1 MPDAVAGSDAER
13 AVIFSREI
21 VDATAEFACAFKLNT
36 AFFEQFGPAGVEA
49 LERTIRFIKDC
60 HPRCV
65 VIVDA
70 KRGDI
75 DHTNRYYASALFD
88 TLGADVV
95 TVHPYMGH
103 QSLLPF
109 LERKDKGVIVMG
121 ANSCAGVREFQD
133 LAVGPNREAL
143 YEYVCRTVAERWN
156 DNDNCSVTAGAT
168 EPGKLGRIRQVVGDL
183 PILLLGL
190 GAQGGD
196 IAECLRVGRA
206 TADFGLMRTR
216 PGRSSTPPPA
226 QTSPSPLIE
235 QITPSIERS
244 RSQPGRAPSSE
255 DQPAQMGQW
264 PPQPCRRFNRR
275 SLAEPRTAV

>member
-13 AVIFSREI
+13 AVRFSREI

-206 TADFGLMRTR
+206 TADFGLIAN
-216 PGRSSTPPPA
+216 SSR
-226 QTSPSPLIE
+226 
-235 QITPSIERS
+235 QILYSSSGPDFAESAH
-244 RSQPGRAPSSE
+244 RA
-255 DQPAQMGQW
+255 AHA
-264 PPQPCRRFNRR
+264 FNRA
-275 SLAEPRTAV
+275 LTFPARTSAQL